1 MESQLVRF
9 DYEVFG
15 KVQGVFFRKYTE
27 KKAKELGVKGWVMNT
42 DRNTVVGTVEGPRNA
57 AELMKNWLR
66 TQGSPKSRIER
77 CVISN
82 ETAISTYS
90 FHSFTLRR

>member
-15 KVQGVFFRKYTE
+15 KVQGVFFRKYTD
-27 KKAKELGVKGWVMNT
+27 KKAKELGVRGWVMNT

-82 ETAISTYS
+82 EAPISTYS